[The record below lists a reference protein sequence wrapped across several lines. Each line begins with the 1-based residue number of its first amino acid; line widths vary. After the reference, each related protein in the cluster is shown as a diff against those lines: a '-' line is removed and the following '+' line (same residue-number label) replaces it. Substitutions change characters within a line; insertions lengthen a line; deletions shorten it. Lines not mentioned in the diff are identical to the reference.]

1 MENPIKKLIRKIR
14 RDYIYVANFLTALDF
29 VRMTFVPEEHIERK
43 WKRRLSFIYLFLRR
57 FLGLSDKIHKN
68 N

>member
-29 VRMTFVPEEHIERK
+29 VRMAFVPEEYIERK
-43 WKRRLSFIYLFLRR
+43 WKRRVSFMYLFLKR
-57 FLGLSDKIHKN
+57 FFGSSGKIHKN
-68 N
+68 S